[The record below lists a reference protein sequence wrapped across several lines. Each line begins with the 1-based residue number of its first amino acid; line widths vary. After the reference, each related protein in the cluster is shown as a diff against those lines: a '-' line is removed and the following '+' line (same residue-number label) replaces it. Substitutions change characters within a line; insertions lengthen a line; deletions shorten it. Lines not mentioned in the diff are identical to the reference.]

1 MVSSLIICQKKIYAG
16 AVFRGNKL
24 RNGVI
29 MKNRFYQVMQQITWV
44 GAFLILAFAVK
55 TFYQAIPDEIYIEAG
70 EKVSYE
76 FDVPV
81 SVVLKEEEAT
91 VFENLAQTGA
101 AEKAPGYTVTCKLF
115 WYLSY

>member
-16 AVFRGNKL
+16 AVFRETRLTEWSYHEKQILSGNAATSIGSAL
-24 RNGVI
+24 SYSGICSEN
-29 MKNRFYQVMQQITWV
+29 
-44 GAFLILAFAVK
+44 LLS
-55 TFYQAIPDEIYIEAG
+55 AIPDEIYIEAG

-91 VFENLAQTGA
+91 VF
-101 AEKAPGYTVTCKLF
+101 
-115 WYLSY
+115 